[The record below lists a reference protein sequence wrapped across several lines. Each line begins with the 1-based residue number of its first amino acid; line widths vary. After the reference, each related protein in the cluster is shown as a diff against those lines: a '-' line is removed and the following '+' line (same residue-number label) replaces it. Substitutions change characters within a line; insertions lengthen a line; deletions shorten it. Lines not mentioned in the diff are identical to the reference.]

1 MCCCMRK
8 AMREQTCNR
17 RAGRAVHEQA
27 ALTVCK
33 SYEFVQQ
40 VCSMR
45 NMIAVVARVKRAPAS
60 QHNVLLVS
68 RLLY

>member
-1 MCCCMRK
+1 MHK

-17 RAGRAVHEQA
+17 CAGRAVHERA
-27 ALTVCK
+27 AITVCK
-33 SYEFVQQ
+33 PYEFVQQ

-45 NMIAVVARVKRAPAS
+45 NMIAVVAHVKRAPAS
-60 QHNVLLVS
+60 QHDVLLVF